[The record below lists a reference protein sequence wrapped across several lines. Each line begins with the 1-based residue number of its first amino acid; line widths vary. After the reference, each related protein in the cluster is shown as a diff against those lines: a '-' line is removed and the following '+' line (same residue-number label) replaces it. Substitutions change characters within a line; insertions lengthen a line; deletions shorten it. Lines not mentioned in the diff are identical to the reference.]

1 MEATAAATA
10 DEMRTRWGRRL
21 RALRN
26 RNKRSQVEIAA
37 VMQTEQA
44 TVSRAERGKSDLD
57 TYVRLAEA
65 NGTTLEAIT
74 AGPFADSLDAEAE
87 DA

>member
-1 MEATAAATA
+1 MEATAATTA
-10 DEMRTRWGRRL
+10 DEMRVRWGRRL
-21 RALRN
+21 RVLRK
-26 RNKRSQVEIAA
+26 RRKRSQVEVAA
-37 VMQTEQA
+37 QMQTEQA

-74 AGPFADSLDAEAE
+74 SGPLADSLDSEAE

>member
-1 MEATAAATA
+1 MNATAAATA

-21 RALRN
+21 RVLRT
-26 RNKRSQVEIAA
+26 RNGRSQVDIATK
-37 VMQTEQA
+37 MQTEQA
-44 TVSRAERGKSDLD
+44 TVSRAERGKSELD

-74 AGPFADSLDAEAE
+74 AGPLADSLDAEAE